1 MDRDR
6 FVQIIAVLFAV
17 SALIGAT
24 MLVPTINKQRR
35 DLELSYDL
43 QQGDNLPPK
52 YALASALLGSFR
64 GVAVDALWFRIERLK
79 QQGKFN
85 EANTLAQWITTLQP
99 RFPQVWG
106 FQAWNLAY
114 NVSVKTNTP
123 TERYDWVSKGIRLLR
138 DEGIP
143 KNRQSIRLYRELAW
157 IFFHKM
163 GKTADDMHWFYKR
176 KLAEEWQEFLGA
188 PTDGAT
194 TQQVVEQFKPIA
206 YAIDRYFVLPRL
218 TREARDELDRI
229 KELVPE
235 FKDGLDKV
243 RDLTSVRVADQL
255 EIYHD
260 QYDRTRPDLIDELV
274 KLEQLIEEQ
283 SQRNNHNKIDILL
296 SDTPEARPVLN
307 TLTDAEM
314 RLDEQT
320 LRKFGQ
326 MIIALR
332 YNEPTRLVKMLE
344 DDNRDKLATI
354 AKLLVDESTGTQKGV
369 NALLAYMRAKV
380 LWENYNM
387 DPGVMYELME
397 MYGPLDW
404 RHPAAHGVY
413 WAFLGVRVS
422 GELQD
427 TTRIDLLNT
436 DRNVIHGLQELMFLG
451 KVSYDPELNRIDL
464 LPDPRFIPK
473 YELAMMNSLKRM
485 RGADFVLKKGTI
497 NEFENGHE
505 NFLIKAIVYSY
516 LYGAE
521 KQAAEY
527 YAKSNRLYGEKRHN
541 VRMGRYNMPLEDFV
555 MAELKQ
561 DMDMSTQVIQ
571 FIDAMI
577 GKALMEGLANGRLD
591 VFSKF
596 MKMSRVAFDEYTKDK
611 LVDPK
616 AEQARQKLGTFDQV
630 FGNTYSKYMKTPSIQ
645 IRLKAKIYANTPTV
659 WREISYPKFQKA
671 LSMQCEARGF
681 NFRAI
686 FPAPPSIAEKEIVA
700 PIDKG
705 GEVKTQ
711 KSIERN

>member
-17 SALIGAT
+17 SALVGAT

-35 DLELSYDL
+35 DLELSFDL

-64 GVAVDALWFRIERLK
+64 GLAVDALWYRIERLK

-99 RFPQVWG
+99 RFPQVWA

-194 TQQVVEQFKPIA
+194 TQQVLDQFAPIA
-206 YAIDRYFVLPRL
+206 KAIDRYFVLPRL
-218 TREARDELDRI
+218 TREARNELDHLI
-229 KELVPE
+229 ESVPE
-235 FKDGLDKV
+235 FKDGLTKV

-255 EIYHD
+255 DDYRNV
-260 QYDRTRPDLIDELV
+260 YGRSRPDLIEKLSL
-274 KLEQLIEEQ
+274 LEQLIDEQ
-283 SQRNNHNKIDILL
+283 SKRNNLNKLDVLYG
-296 SDTPEARPVLN
+296 DTPEAQSVVNSLAENGMALN
-307 TLTDAEM
+307 E
-314 RLDEQT
+314 ET
-320 LRKFGQ
+320 LRRFGQ
-326 MIIALR
+326 MIVALR
-332 YNEPTRLVKMLE
+332 YNEPTRLVEM
-344 DDNRDKLATI
+344 
-354 AKLLVDESTGTQKGV
+354 LVDKNETQLAMVVQLLTDESPSTQMGV
-369 NALLAYMRAKV
+369 NAILAYMRAKV
-380 LWENYNM
+380 LWENYHM

-404 RHPAAHGVY
+404 RHPASHGVY

-436 DRNVIHGLQELMFLG
+436 DRNVIHGLQELMYLG
-451 KVSYDPELNRIDL
+451 KVSYDPGLTRIDL

-473 YELAMMNSLKRM
+473 YELAMVNSLKRI
-485 RGADFVLKKGTI
+485 RGADFTLKKGTI

-527 YAKSNRLYGEKRHN
+527 YAKSRNLYGDKGHN

-555 MAELKQ
+555 MSELKQ
-561 DMDMSTQVIQ
+561 DMDMQTQVVQ

-596 MKMSRVAFDEYTKDK
+596 MKMSRVAFNEYTKDK

-630 FGNTYSKYMKTPSIQ
+630 FGNTYAKYMKAPSIEL
-645 IRLKAKIYANTPTV
+645 RLKAKVYANTPTV
-659 WREISYPKFQKA
+659 WREISYPNFRKA
-671 LSMQCEARGF
+671 LSQQCEARGLDF
-681 NFRAI
+681 AAI
-686 FPAPPSIAEKEIVA
+686 FPAPPSIAEKEVVA
-700 PIDKG
+700 PKDKG
-705 GEVKTQ
+705 GKIKSQKTIQ
-711 KSIERN
+711 RK